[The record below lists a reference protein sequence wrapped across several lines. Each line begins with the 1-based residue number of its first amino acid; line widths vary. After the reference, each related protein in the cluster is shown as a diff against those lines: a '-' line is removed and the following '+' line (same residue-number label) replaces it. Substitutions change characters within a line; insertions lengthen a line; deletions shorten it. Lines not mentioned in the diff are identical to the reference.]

1 MVASDMAVDAPVAIR
16 RGGVAYRGKRAI
28 DVLLASLALALSA
41 PLLAFIWLCVVLTSA
56 GPAVYRQERLGMDR
70 APFTMF
76 KFRTMRADTTDDVH
90 RAYVERLLTEEVPP
104 DGGER
109 GLYKLRDD
117 DRVTRVG
124 ALLRRSSL
132 DELPQL
138 VNVVRGEMSLVGP
151 RPVLGWEAEHFD
163 ETESERFT
171 VRPGVTGLAQVN
183 GRSRLTMREQ
193 LRFDVEYA
201 RRQRLG
207 LDLAVLARTIPALL
221 RPEAR

>member
-1 MVASDMAVDAPVAIR
+1 MASDITVDAPLAAR
-16 RGGVAYRGKRAI
+16 RRAASYRGKRAT
-28 DVLLASLALALSA
+28 DLLLASVALMLAA
-41 PLLAFIWLCVVLTSA
+41 PLLAVIWLSVALTSA
-56 GPAVYRQERLGMDR
+56 GPAVFRQQRLGMGGV
-70 APFTMF
+70 PFTMF
-76 KFRTMRADTTDDVH
+76 KFRTMRADTTDEVH
-90 RAYVERLLTEEVPP
+90 RAYVERLLTEEEPP

-109 GLYKLRDD
+109 GLYKLTGDN
-117 DRVTRVG
+117 RVTRVG
-124 ALLRRSSL
+124 ALLRRASL

-151 RPVLGWEAEHFD
+151 RPVLAWEADHFD

-207 LDLAVLARTIPALL
+207 LDLAVLLRTVPALL